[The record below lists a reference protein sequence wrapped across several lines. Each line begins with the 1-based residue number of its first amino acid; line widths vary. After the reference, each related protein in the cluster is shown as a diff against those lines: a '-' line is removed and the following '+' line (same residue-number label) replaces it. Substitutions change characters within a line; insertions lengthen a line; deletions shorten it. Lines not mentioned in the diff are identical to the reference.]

1 MAKAPHPA
9 DAFEADVIA
18 NAVTWTA
25 FQMRGPTDRH
35 KTNHDTRE
43 EAEEAGR
50 AFVEEHPVRPA
61 MIYAVNAAGRQALAG
76 LIHPKKG
83 A

>member
-9 DAFEADVIA
+9 DAFEADIIA
-18 NAVTWTA
+18 NAVSWSA
-25 FQMRGPTDRH
+25 FQMRGPTDRQ
-35 KTNHDTRE
+35 KATFDNRA
-43 EAEEAGR
+43 EAEKAGR
-50 AFVEEHPVRPA
+50 AFVAEHPIRPA

-76 LIHPKKG
+76 LIHPEKG